1 MFLIGGYCS
10 FPKPVV
16 REMAESSIT
25 FAAFG
30 LGPTN
35 RGVPKVSIKDVS
47 LWRLSGM
54 DLSDIKV
61 VWPGN
66 QKELPLN
73 IDIDRL
79 KARLAIFAAMSGQ
92 KNLSA
97 VAKLYGGSLESD
109 VFINKQNA
117 LTQLEASLNKLDLGK
132 INFLSQ
138 TLGAALQGLLSI
150 AVDIKANSQLS
161 KDGAGNLEV
170 SIERGVFGPGN
181 ISLPEGYVVPS
192 LSVPQISLGQFN
204 AKFTLDKGM
213 LESKGIKLSGGDLES
228 EMQLS
233 VALGRV
239 PQISRVNGRGWFS
252 LKKEFINGNETIQ
265 TLYDLMPELRS
276 AYSGDGK
283 VGFMIRGTVSRPMF
297 RLEQYV
303 AQRAPDKA
311 MPNAKP

>member
-1 MFLIGGYCS
+1 MILYPTVFLIMFLIGGYCS

-97 VAKLYGGSLESD
+97 NAKLYGGSLESE

-117 LTQLEASLNKLDLGK
+117 LTELEASLNKLDW
-132 INFLSQ
+132 
-138 TLGAALQGLLSI
+138 
-150 AVDIKANSQLS
+150 
-161 KDGAGNLEV
+161 
-170 SIERGVFGPGN
+170 ER
-181 ISLPEGYVVPS
+181 
-192 LSVPQISLGQFN
+192 
-204 AKFTLDKGM
+204 
-213 LESKGIKLSGGDLES
+213 
-228 EMQLS
+228 
-233 VALGRV
+233 
-239 PQISRVNGRGWFS
+239 
-252 LKKEFINGNETIQ
+252 
-265 TLYDLMPELRS
+265 
-276 AYSGDGK
+276 
-283 VGFMIRGTVSRPMF
+283 
-297 RLEQYV
+297 
-303 AQRAPDKA
+303 
-311 MPNAKP
+311 